1 MAKRK
6 TGKKKK
12 SFLIEGLALYCILMF
27 FMAIFDCSSDSMAFV
42 TTIVLIFLYIWFII
56 FIFKWLYKIIRF
68 IIRKIRNKK
77 AEESIPPTE
86 KYREKQ
92 SYDIDIS
99 DPSTLRNR
107 YFAPNCEEP
116 LNDDCF
122 KGSKSVE
129 GVECLEEDIDNSK
142 PITGIKEYKIP
153 ELSLLKSS
161 ERPSRELYKTARE
174 KGEKLA
180 NELCFAGID
189 CVFNEASVSSTFTS
203 IKVALKRKGDL
214 NKFLD
219 VADIAKKLFGIKNAY
234 VLPYCAEENNIY
246 VLIPNSNNYLNL
258 ESVLSRKTEDVGPL
272 SFAIGEDFF
281 GEAHFGDLIKTNN
294 YLIVGNL
301 YTGKTNLMYSI
312 IISLLMQNSP
322 DDLSM
327 AIIDSKIINYVTFKD
342 IPHLIFPIVSMDNAD
357 KIIKKLYRIKED
369 RVRKLSDNG
378 IRNIESY
385 NQKFPN
391 QKMKQM
397 VLFIDGIDE
406 LVASYK
412 SLSEY
417 LYSICSTTRITGIHV
432 IATCLSADKSRLS
445 DTLKNEFD
453 GRIAFK
459 LPNSQQSRLTIGT
472 SGAESLS
479 SCGEVLYKT
488 QINDFSKR
496 VITPCVDDGEVMNVC
511 RFIQSQTYDGL
522 KNVQA
527 NDDNLSFG
535 KNDPLYNEAK
545 EYVIAIQKASTSIL
559 QRRFG
564 IGYNRSARIIDE
576 LEKNGV
582 IGPSNGSNSRDV
594 YF

>member
-68 IIRKIRNKK
+68 IIRKIGNKK
-77 AEESIPPTE
+77 TEEDIYSTE
-86 KYREKQ
+86 EYQTKQ
-92 SYDIDIS
+92 SYDINIS

-107 YFAPNCEEP
+107 YFALNCEEP
-116 LNDDCF
+116 LIDIPF
-122 KGSKSVE
+122 KGSKFDE
-129 GVECLEEDIDNSK
+129 GGEYLEEDIGNPK
-142 PITGIKEYKIP
+142 PINSIKDYKIP
-153 ELSLLKSS
+153 DLSLLKIS
-161 ERPSRELYKTARE
+161 ERPSRELYKSARE

-180 NELCFAGID
+180 NELCSTGID

-203 IKVALKRKGDL
+203 IKVSLKRKGDL
-214 NKFLD
+214 NRFLD
-219 VADIAKKLFGIKNAY
+219 VADITKKLFGIKNAY
-234 VLPYCAEENNIY
+234 VLPYCEEENNIY

-281 GEAHFGDLIKTNN
+281 GEAHFGDLTMTNN

-301 YTGKTNLMYSI
+301 HTGKTNLMYSI

-322 DDLSM
+322 DDLSL
-327 AIIDSKIINYVTFKD
+327 AIIDSEIANYATFKD
-342 IPHLIFPIVSMDNAD
+342 TPHLIFPIVPMNNAD
-357 KIIKKLYRIKED
+357 RIIKKLYKIKED
-369 RVRKLSDNG
+369 RVRNLSDNG

-391 QKMKQM
+391 QKMKHI
-397 VLFIDGIDE
+397 VLFIDGIDV
-406 LVASYK
+406 LVANNK
-412 SLSEY
+412 ALSEY
-417 LYSICSTTRITGIHV
+417 LYSICSTARISGIHV

-445 DTLKNEFD
+445 DMLKNEFD

-479 SCGEVLYKT
+479 NCGEVLYKA
-488 QINDFSKR
+488 QINDFLKR
-496 VITPCVDDGEVMNVC
+496 VITPCIDDDEIMNVC
-511 RFIQSQTYDGL
+511 RFIKSQTYDEL
-522 KNVQA
+522 INVQN
-527 NDDNLSFG
+527 NDDNLSFD

-545 EYVIAIQKASTSIL
+545 EYVISIQKASTSIL
-559 QRRFG
+559 QRKFG

>member
-1 MAKRK
+1 
-6 TGKKKK
+6 
-12 SFLIEGLALYCILMF
+12 
-27 FMAIFDCSSDSMAFV
+27 
-42 TTIVLIFLYIWFII
+42 
-56 FIFKWLYKIIRF
+56 
-68 IIRKIRNKK
+68 
-77 AEESIPPTE
+77 
-86 KYREKQ
+86 
-92 SYDIDIS
+92 
-99 DPSTLRNR
+99 
-107 YFAPNCEEP
+107 
-116 LNDDCF
+116 
-122 KGSKSVE
+122 
-129 GVECLEEDIDNSK
+129 
-142 PITGIKEYKIP
+142 
-153 ELSLLKSS
+153 
-161 ERPSRELYKTARE
+161 
-174 KGEKLA
+174 
-180 NELCFAGID
+180 
-189 CVFNEASVSSTFTS
+189 
-203 IKVALKRKGDL
+203 
-214 NKFLD
+214 
-219 VADIAKKLFGIKNAY
+219 
-234 VLPYCAEENNIY
+234 
-246 VLIPNSNNYLNL
+246 
-258 ESVLSRKTEDVGPL
+258 
-272 SFAIGEDFF
+272 
-281 GEAHFGDLIKTNN
+281 
-294 YLIVGNL
+294 
-301 YTGKTNLMYSI
+301 
-312 IISLLMQNSP
+312 
-322 DDLSM
+322 
-327 AIIDSKIINYVTFKD
+327 
-342 IPHLIFPIVSMDNAD
+342 MDNAD

-406 LVASYK
+406 LVASNK
-412 SLSEY
+412 MLSEY
-417 LYSICSTTRITGIHV
+417 LYSICSTTRTTGIHV

-496 VITPCVDDGEVMNVC
+496 VITPCVDDDEVMNVC
-511 RFIQSQTYDGL
+511 RFIKSQTYDEL
-522 KNVQA
+522 KNVQD
-527 NDDNLSFG
+527 NDDDLSFG

-564 IGYNRSARIIDE
+564 IGYSRSARIIDE